1 MNEEIQIQII
11 ELIDNGATLESSPE
25 LKALVDASKEAKEF
39 YESLLVSESMLEGF
53 FGGDKAKELNARAE
67 AFINEQLEK
76 PSNVTSI
83 NFKPFIGFAVAASLA
98 VIAFTIVN
106 SPSEI
111 IEPVEVAEVVYEE
124 PVVVIEE
131 IIEEPEPIFV
141 SGSEMETLWS
151 TASQIANDLGVDKYQ
166 VMYAI
171 YEANK
176 DFFVNNDINAP
187 RADRDYFVDLS
198 IIETVDVS
206 FAASEVKRHIF
217 VIVKLICNKSISG
230 TLRK

>member
-11 ELIDNGATLESSPE
+11 ELTDAGATIESSPE
-25 LKALVDASKEAKEF
+25 LKALVDASEEARKF

-53 FGGDKAKELNARAE
+53 FGGDKAKKLNAKAE
-67 AFINEQLEK
+67 AFINEQFEK

-98 VIAFTIVN
+98 VIALTIVN

-124 PVVVIEE
+124 PVAVIEE

-151 TASQIANDLGVDKYQ
+151 TASQIANDLDVDKYQ

-176 DFFVNNDINAP
+176 DFFINNDINAP

-217 VIVKLICNKSISG
+217 CHC
-230 TLRK
+230 

>member
-11 ELIDNGATLESSPE
+11 ELMDADATIESSPE
-25 LKALVDASKEAKEF
+25 LKALVDASKEAREF

-53 FGGDKAKELNARAE
+53 FGSDKAKELNARAE

-111 IEPVEVAEVVYEE
+111 IEPVKVTEVVYEE
-124 PVVVIEE
+124 PDAVIEE

-206 FAASEVKRHIF
+206 FAANEVKRHIF
-217 VIVKLICNKSISG
+217 CHC
-230 TLRK
+230 

>member
-1 MNEEIQIQII
+1 MNEETQIQII
-11 ELIDNGATLESSPE
+11 ELMDNGSTIESSPE
-25 LKALVDASKEAKEF
+25 LKALVDASKEAREF

-53 FGGDKAKELNARAE
+53 FGGDKAKELNAKAE

-111 IEPVEVAEVVYEE
+111 VEPVEVAEVVIEE

-217 VIVKLICNKSISG
+217 CHC
-230 TLRK
+230 

>member
-1 MNEEIQIQII
+1 MNEETQIQII
-11 ELIDNGATLESSPE
+11 ELMDDGATLESSAE
-25 LKALVDASKEAKEF
+25 LKGLVEASEEAAKF
-39 YESLLVSESMLEGF
+39 YESLLVSESMLQGF
-53 FGGDKAKELNARAE
+53 FGGEKAKEIDKKID
-67 AFINEQLEK
+67 AFIDEQFEK
-76 PSNVTSI
+76 PSNVSSI
-83 NFKPFIGFAVAASLA
+83 NFKPLIGFAVAASVA

-111 IEPVEVAEVVYEE
+111 IESVTPVQIAYEE
-124 PVVVIEE
+124 PAPIIEE
-131 IIEEPEPIFV
+131 VIEEPEPMFV

-151 TASQIANDLGVDKYQ
+151 TASQIANDLGVDRYQ
-166 VMYAI
+166 VMYAL

-206 FAASEVKRHIF
+206 FAANEVKRHIF
-217 VIVKLICNKSISG
+217 CHC
-230 TLRK
+230 

>member
-11 ELIDNGATLESSPE
+11 ELMDAGATIECSPE
-25 LKALVDASKEAKEF
+25 LKALVDTSKEAREF

-53 FGGDKAKELNARAE
+53 FGGDKAKELNAKAE

-83 NFKPFIGFAVAASLA
+83 NFKPFVGFVVAASLA

-106 SPSEI
+106 SPSKI
-111 IEPVEVAEVVYEE
+111 IEPVEVTEVFNKE
-124 PVVVIEE
+124 PVVIIEE
-131 IIEEPEPIFV
+131 IIDEPDPIFV

-151 TASQIANDLGVDKYQ
+151 TATQIANDLGVDKYQ

-217 VIVKLICNKSISG
+217 CHC
-230 TLRK
+230 

>member
-11 ELIDNGATLESSPE
+11 ELIDDGATIESSPE
-25 LKALVDASKEAKEF
+25 LKALVDASKEAREF

-53 FGGDKAKELNARAE
+53 FGGDKAKELNAKAE
-67 AFINEQLEK
+67 AFIDEQFEK
-76 PSNVTSI
+76 PSNVASI

-106 SPSEI
+106 TPSEI
-111 IEPVEVAEVVYEE
+111 VEPVEVAEVVYEE
-124 PVVVIEE
+124 PVAVIEE

-217 VIVKLICNKSISG
+217 CHC
-230 TLRK
+230 

>member
-11 ELIDNGATLESSPE
+11 ELMDAGATIESSPE

-53 FGGDKAKELNARAE
+53 FGGDKAKELNAKAE
-67 AFINEQLEK
+67 AFINEKLEK
-76 PSNVTSI
+76 PSNISSI
-83 NFKPFIGFAVAASLA
+83 NLKPFIGFAVAASLA

-111 IEPVEVAEVVYEE
+111 VEPVEVVEVVYEE
-124 PVVVIEE
+124 PVAVIEE

-217 VIVKLICNKSISG
+217 CHC
-230 TLRK
+230 

>member
-11 ELIDNGATLESSPE
+11 ELMDAGATIESSPE
-25 LKALVDASKEAKEF
+25 LKALVDASKEAREF

-53 FGGDKAKELNARAE
+53 FGGDKVKELNAKAE

-98 VIAFTIVN
+98 VIALTIVN

-111 IEPVEVAEVVYEE
+111 IEPVEVTEVVYEE

-198 IIETVDVS
+198 IIEAVDVS

-217 VIVKLICNKSISG
+217 CHC
-230 TLRK
+230 